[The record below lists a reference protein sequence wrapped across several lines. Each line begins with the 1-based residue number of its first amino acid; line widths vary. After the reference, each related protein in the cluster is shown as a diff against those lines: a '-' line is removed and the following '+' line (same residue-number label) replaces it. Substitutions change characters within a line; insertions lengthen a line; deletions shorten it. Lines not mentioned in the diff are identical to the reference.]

1 MHGIIFDCDGVLVD
15 SEPVSCKASSTV
27 LQKYGVNISPEEMA
41 ADFTGKSEKQMVL
54 EIGQKHQIS
63 FPMGILDEIQD
74 LYFELAAELQPMPG
88 LVGILDLLRKHN
100 IPMGIASS
108 GTPERIDFSLKVT
121 GLDRYFA
128 VRCSASEVTH
138 GKPAPDLFLLT
149 AARIGIAPENCL
161 VVEDSVFGIQGAKAA
176 GMKAAGYTSSHA
188 AELLLK
194 SGADFI
200 FDDYE
205 HFLPIMKAFSQR
217 WHFLPQ
223 SAERQNE
230 CR

>member
-88 LVGILDLLRKHN
+88 LVGILDLLRTY
-100 IPMGIASS
+100 IVGIAHPVASHL
-108 GTPERIDFSLKVT
+108 ISLK
-121 GLDRYFA
+121 GLELDRIACVA
-128 VRCSASEVTH
+128 VLRKGLMEPPQIFSVDGRPHWHCS
-138 GKPAPDLFLLT
+138 GK
-149 AARIGIAPENCL
+149 
-161 VVEDSVFGIQGAKAA
+161 
-176 GMKAAGYTSSHA
+176 
-188 AELLLK
+188 
-194 SGADFI
+194 
-200 FDDYE
+200 
-205 HFLPIMKAFSQR
+205 LPGG
-217 WHFLPQ
+217 
-223 SAERQNE
+223 
-230 CR
+230 